1 MGASAVG
8 LADDAAVAAEPV
20 VKSAPTLMPPTLD
33 KTAVIPE
40 NQLEKVDL
48 TAAETPVSYTN
59 SDNTS
64 HNTSQAPVA
73 QEPVQ
78 EHVTHVVQSGH
89 TLWRIANAYEVTAG
103 AIATANGLPSIE
115 TPLEIGEVLRIPVTD
130 TMVYPP
136 REIIAPE
143 PSPAVA
149 EVDESDRQPTQIAS
163 TTPADSSS
171 NLSHE
176 TLGNETLAS
185 ETRNNETQ
193 NNNIATRSRSIAPSS
208 VVNTQDKL
216 SQLTARE
223 TAPES
228 QPESLSSYTGV
239 GGLNPDKQPSA
250 TSTVEAPILG
260 SPARVTQSATDSA
273 TDSETSFSRTPTL
286 SALNSNRL
294 NTEES
299 GIRLNRSFLEREPQT
314 VQAIEPHEVRPG
326 ETLISLANEHDT
338 SIDEIA
344 RANNLDNPDEI
355 TAGQRLNIPKRVAR
369 RSDPVEVFGGQTSR
383 VAAAPPKKQRLD
395 LAIPTARDESND
407 VALAPDTDLEATET
421 QATDTQA
428 TDANTNPD
436 TNLVAVGTEP
446 AVDGLEIATDVANEN
461 LRADIS
467 RLRNR
472 VRRSEGNSQPAPNSG
487 QRETADAVTYVDDS
501 DRTLGTVREHNNP
514 QFDRE
519 QVASVHAAERQASE
533 ARSTDTELASTSTDD
548 DDKVAVAPI
557 GSQNYAPIMEPRS
570 VSPEIPSLPSS
581 GAYLPKPQQ
590 QAEVFD
596 GYIWPAQGVFTSGY
610 GWRWGR
616 MHRGIDIAG
625 PVGTPIVAAAPGTV
639 TYSRW
644 NSGGYG
650 NLVEITHP
658 DGSLTL
664 YAHNNRNL
672 VSEGENVAQGQQIAE
687 MGSTGFSTGPHLH
700 FEIHRPGQGATDPM
714 AFLPR

>member
-1 MGASAVG
+1 MGASGIG

-20 VKSAPTLMPPTLD
+20 VKSAPALMPPTLD

-40 NQLEKVDL
+40 EQLEKVNL
-48 TAAETPVSYTN
+48 TAAETPVGYN
-59 SDNTS
+59 HSDNTS
-64 HNTSQAPVA
+64 YNHSQAPVA

-78 EHVTHVVQSGH
+78 DHVTHVVQSGH

-143 PSPAVA
+143 PSPSAA
-149 EVDESDRQPTQIAS
+149 KVDTSSHQLAQARS
-163 TTPADSSS
+163 TTQANPSP
-171 NLSHE
+171 NLS
-176 TLGNETLAS
+176 NETL
-185 ETRNNETQ
+185 NNE
-193 NNNIATRSRSIAPSS
+193 NLNKN
-208 VVNTQDKL
+208 KL
-216 SQLTARE
+216 SLLLPSEVEPE
-223 TAPES
+223 TES
-228 QPESLSSYTGV
+228 PYSGV

-250 TSTVEAPILG
+250 ASAAPSPSLG
-260 SPARVTQSATDSA
+260 SLDSSTEA
-273 TDSETSFSRTPTL
+273 LGTPPSPGAIDS
-286 SALNSNRL
+286 NSL

-299 GIRLNRSFLEREPQT
+299 AIHLNRSFLEREGET
-314 VQAIEPHEVRPG
+314 IQAVEPHEVRPG
-326 ETLISLANEHDT
+326 ETLISLANQHQT
-338 SIDEIA
+338 SIEEIV

-355 TAGQRLNIPKRVAR
+355 TAGQRLDIPKQVAR
-369 RSDPVEVFGGQTSR
+369 RSAPIEVFAGQAPR
-383 VAAAPPKKQRLD
+383 VAAVPPKKQRLD
-395 LAIPTARDESND
+395 LASSTVGDSSND
-407 VALAPDTDLEATET
+407 LALAPRNTAEATSG
-421 QATDTQA
+421 ASNTDGNG
-428 TDANTNPD
+428 NTNSVAIATTATASDSQD
-436 TNLVAVGTEP
+436 TATLEGP
-446 AVDGLEIATDVANEN
+446 EIATEVANES

-467 RLRNR
+467 RLRSR
-472 VRRSEGNSQPAPNSG
+472 VRRTERTPEPTPNSG
-487 QRETADAVTYVDDS
+487 QTDSGEPLAHVDNS
-501 DRTLGTVREHNNP
+501 DRSLGTVREHNNP

-519 QVASVHAAERQASE
+519 QVALVHAAERQASE
-533 ARSTDTELASTSTDD
+533 ARSSEAELGSVATTSTDD
-548 DDKVAVAPI
+548 DDKVAVAPM

-570 VSPEIPSLPSS
+570 VSPDIPSLPSS

-590 QAEVFD
+590 QHAAEVFD

-616 MHRGIDIAG
+616 MHQGIDIAG
-625 PVGTPIVAAAPGTV
+625 PVGTPIVASAPGTV

-700 FEIHRPGQGATDPM
+700 FEVHRPGQGATDPM
-714 AFLPR
+714 AFLPQ